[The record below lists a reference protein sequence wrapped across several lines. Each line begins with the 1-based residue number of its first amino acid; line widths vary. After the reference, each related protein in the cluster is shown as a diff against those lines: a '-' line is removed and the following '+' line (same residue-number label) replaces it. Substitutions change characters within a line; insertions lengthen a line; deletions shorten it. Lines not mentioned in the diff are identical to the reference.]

1 MAPRCRESLFKRS
14 SCSLAASTL
23 RVATDVNRSKNFSS
37 RGRRRIGDLEVIGGG
52 KILSIREL
60 ASLAVP

>member
-1 MAPRCRESLFKRS
+1 
-14 SCSLAASTL
+14 LAASTL